1 MNVAHE
7 IKILNIKKIEFK
19 KKYNSKNIRIRCK
32 IYLIRTSL

>member
-19 KKYNSKNIRIRCK
+19 KKYNSKILEYDAKYI
-32 IYLIRTSL
+32 